1 MDDRQ
6 HLSAL
11 VSRLGRWLDDKNF
24 GDGRAVFTEDA
35 EAHTLGGVSKGVDAL
50 SEQAR
55 RNHTVP
61 TQHFITNPLI
71 EVDGDK
77 AVISANLLVVFVHE
91 GGPRMLGE
99 RYDLQAAR
107 TPDGW
112 RLSRIQAHPIWEVA
126 NAGAQPTPA
135 LPA

>member
-6 HLSAL
+6 QLSAL

-71 EVDGDK
+71 DVHGDK
-77 AVISANLLVVFVHE
+77 AAVSANLLVVFAHE
-91 GGPRMLGE
+91 EGPRILGE
-99 RYDLQAAR
+99 RYDLRAAR

-112 RLSRIQAHPIWEVA
+112 RLSRIQARPVWEVP
-126 NAGAQPTPA
+126 NAGARPA
-135 LPA
+135 SA